1 MAAGNKWQFWI
12 DRGGTFTDVVT
23 RRPDGTLSS
32 DKFLSENPEHYEDAA
47 VYAMRQIMQVP
58 SNAPF
63 PRDQVSAIKMGTTV
77 ATNALLER
85 QGEPTLLLVTRGFR
99 DALLIGQQHRN
110 DLFALKPTRPKP
122 IYDDVIEI
130 EERIGADGTVVLK
143 LDLTSAT
150 KAMQAAFAKGLR
162 SCAICLVHG
171 YRYPA
176 HEEALATAAEA
187 VGFDQ
192 ISVSHQVSPLMK
204 FISRGDTT
212 VADAYLSPI
221 LRQYVDQVRGA
232 VGDTPLYFMQ
242 SNGGLAEAS
251 AFAGK
256 DAVLSGPA
264 GGIVGAAHTS
274 KRAGA
279 MHIVGFD
286 MGGTSTD
293 VSHYS
298 GDYERVTDSVV
309 AGVRMTVPMMDIHT
323 VAAGGGSI
331 CTFSQGRFL
340 VGPESAGA
348 NPGPASYGR
357 GGPLTVTDCNVLL
370 GKLQPDL
377 FPAIFGQDGNQALNS
392 GVVKIAFQNLAV
404 EIEDQTGNCLSSEEI
419 AEGFIAVAVEHM
431 ARAIKRVSVE
441 RGHDIQNHALL
452 SFGGAGGQHACLV
465 AEALGITRVIVP
477 PFSGVLS
484 ALGIGLANISTVTN
498 KATESDILDVG
509 TLTETV
515 TELCELAAQRLAKQG
530 LARSNQN
537 HRVTGLAKYRGSDTT
552 LPVPFGTAGE
562 MRQAFEQ
569 AHKVQ
574 FGFTDKDAAVIL
586 QSLQVEASG
595 KTENDP
601 LGIVANG
608 TSSEPL
614 SYMHMQYASRQMKA
628 AVYDKAV
635 LVPDHKVIGPAIII
649 ENGGTTIVEP
659 GWTAHLTATDTLEIN
674 RTEHSGRNHVLTE
687 KPDPILLEIFNNL
700 FMSVAEEM
708 GGVLARTAR
717 SVNIKERLDF
727 SCAVFDRTGN
737 LIANAPHMP
746 VHLGSMGESVKA
758 ILEARGSSVKDG
770 DVFMVN
776 DPYAGGTHLP
786 DITVITPLFL
796 GDETSAAFFVASRG
810 HHSDIG
816 GISPGSMPPHSC
828 SIEEEGIRFTNFHLV
843 QDGIF
848 NEKAVRI
855 ALASGPYPA
864 RSPDQN
870 IADLK
875 AQVAA
880 NKRGCLQVIK
890 LTEHYG
896 AHLVHGYMD
905 HVQDNAEEAVKQ
917 LIGRLHDGSYSYAMD
932 CGGTVEV
939 AIKLNKKARTAVIDF
954 TGTSGQL
961 INNFNAPLA
970 VTKAAVLYVFRTLTG
985 CDIPLNAGCMK
996 PLELI
1001 VPKGSML
1008 NPTAPAAVVA
1018 GNVET
1023 SQAVTNALFLAVGAL
1038 AAAQGTMNNFTFGN
1052 DQYQYYET
1060 IAGGTGAGPNFDGT
1074 DVIQSHMT
1082 NSRLTDPEVLEW
1094 RYPVRLREFSIRPDT
1109 GGPGHHTGG
1118 NGATRVFEFL
1128 DPMEAAILSSH
1139 RTDGPP
1145 GIEGGSN
1152 GTVGR
1157 TFITRV
1163 SGAVEKL
1170 EASGRADIQA
1180 GDTVTILTP
1189 GGGGY
1194 GKPSS

>member
-1 MAAGNKWQFWI
+1 MAVDSKWQFWI
-12 DRGGTFTDVVT
+12 DRGGTFTDVVA

-32 DKFLSENPEHYEDAA
+32 DKFLSENPEQYKDAA

-58 SNAPF
+58 AGAPF
-63 PRDQVSAIKMGTTV
+63 PSHQVSAIKMGTTV

-85 QGEPTLLLVTRGFR
+85 QGEPTLLLVTQGFK

-110 DLFALKPTRPKP
+110 DLFALKPSRPKP
-122 IYDDVIEI
+122 IYDQVIEV
-130 EERIGADGTVVLK
+130 EERIGADGTIVLE
-143 LDLTSAT
+143 LGLASAT
-150 KAMQAAFAKGLR
+150 TAMRTAFVRGLR

-171 YRYPA
+171 YRYPI

-221 LRQYVDQVRGA
+221 LRHYVDQVRSA
-232 VGDTPLYFMQ
+232 IGDTPLYFMQ

-279 MHIVGFD
+279 RHIVGFD

-298 GDYERVTDSVV
+298 GDYERVTDTVV

-348 NPGPASYGR
+348 NPGPAAYGR

-370 GKLQPDL
+370 GKLQPSL
-377 FPAIFGQDGNQALNS
+377 FPAIFGQDGEQTLDTEA
-392 GVVKIAFQNLAV
+392 VTDAFKILAAK
-404 EIEDQTGNCLSSEEI
+404 IEEQTGNSLSAKEI
-419 AEGFIAVAVEHM
+419 ARGFIAVAVEHM

-484 ALGIGLANISTVTN
+484 ALGIGLANISTVTD
-498 KATESDILDVG
+498 KATECDISDVN
-509 TLTETV
+509 TLAKTIS
-515 TELCELAAQRLAKQG
+515 ELSGLAERRLLKQG
-530 LARSNQN
+530 LTREEQSHQ
-537 HRVTGLAKYRGSDTT
+537 VTALAKYGGSDTA
-552 LPVPFGTAGE
+552 LPIPFGTTAE
-562 MRQAFEQ
+562 MRHDFERAHQA
-569 AHKVQ
+569 Q
-574 FGFTDKDAAVIL
+574 FGFTDNNASIVL

-595 KTENDP
+595 KNE
-601 LGIVANG
+601 G
-608 TSSEPL
+608 EPL
-614 SYMHMQYASRQMKA
+614 SIAAKGTSCEPVSYTQMLYGGGQQIT
-628 AVYDKAV
+628 AVYDKEM
-635 LVPDHKVIGPAIII
+635 LSPDHKVPGPAIII

-659 GWTAHLTATDTLEIN
+659 GWTAHLTANDTLEIN
-674 RTEHSGRNHVLTE
+674 QTIQSGRQYVLTE

-727 SCAVFDRTGN
+727 SCAVFDRAGS

-758 ILEARGSSVKDG
+758 ILEARGSSIKDG

-796 GDETSAAFFVASRG
+796 RNETSPAFFVASRG

-828 SIEEEGIRFTNFHLV
+828 SIEEEGIRFTDFHLV
-843 QDGIF
+843 KDGTF
-848 NEKAVRI
+848 NEEAVRA
-855 ALASGPYPA
+855 ALAAGPYPA
-864 RSPDQN
+864 RSPNQN

-880 NKRGCLQVIK
+880 NKRGCMQVIK

-896 AHLVHGYMD
+896 ADLVHGYMD

-917 LIGRLHDGSYSYAMD
+917 LIGRLQDGSYSYAMD
-932 CGGTVEV
+932 CGGTVKV
-939 AIKLNKKARTAVIDF
+939 AIKLNKVSRTAIIDF
-954 TGTSGQL
+954 TGTSAQL
-961 INNFNAPLA
+961 DNNFNAPLA
-970 VTKAAVLYVFRTLTG
+970 VTKAAVLYVFRSLTG

-996 PLELI
+996 PLHLI

-1023 SQAVTNALFLAVGAL
+1023 SQAVTNTLFLAAGAL
-1038 AAAQGTMNNFTFGN
+1038 AASQGTMNNFTFGN
-1052 DQYQYYET
+1052 DAYQYYET
-1060 IAGGTGAGPNFDGT
+1060 IAGGTGAGPVFDGT

-1094 RYPVRLREFSIRPDT
+1094 RYPVRIREFSVRSGT
-1109 GGPGHHTGG
+1109 GGRGRYTGG

-1128 DPMEAAILSSH
+1128 EPMEAAILSSH
-1139 RTDGPP
+1139 RAEGPP
-1145 GIEGGSN
+1145 GLNGGAR
-1152 GTVGR
+1152 GTVGS
-1157 TFITRV
+1157 TYVTRV

-1170 EASGRADIQA
+1170 EASGRTDIEA
-1180 GDTVTILTP
+1180 GDTITILTP
-1189 GGGGY
+1189 GGGGF
-1194 GKPSS
+1194 G